1 MLDIS
6 KTILEKYQVRKT
18 KKQKTEFI
26 NFLQD
31 HYPNQFVV
39 EEGGFAKNRNIIF
52 GDIEKADII
61 LTAHYDTQAVLPFPN
76 FLTPKNIFIYIL
88 YSVLVSFV
96 FVAIPMFLFDMIVIS
111 IFNNPVI
118 IFISNYLILIF
129 FFWMLMFGIDNKHT
143 ANDNTS
149 GVITLLEAMN
159 IDEIKEKA
167 AFVFFDNEELG
178 MLGSAFFNKK
188 YKNEL
193 KDKLIINFDCVS
205 DGNYIMFVYNKH
217 AKKYKNTLETSFIS
231 DNQKEAIITSS
242 KTTFYPSDQ
251 MNFKTTIAVAAF
263 NKNKFLGYYV
273 DKIHTNKDTVF
284 DENNINFIVD
294 GLKTFC
300 LQNKTM
306 I

>member
-188 YKNEL
+188 HKNQL

-205 DGNYIMFVYNKH
+205 DGNYIMFVYNKY